1 MSSPTQATTTQP
13 DVPDRARY
21 YTAALRA
28 LRFVERRAPT
38 TRRFGSEADAQ
49 WGAFR
54 GNLTTAD
61 RLDLLLR
68 DADAHWPAAF
78 GARNVF
84 ALRAAAEDEAFGAGW
99 SPLDPLDAEE
109 LWRKVLAEAPP
120 EGVRETVLAAASSW
134 DLEFDPPELGTIA
147 PTDKLLVV
155 GPSAVAAVVTAFAA
169 DKDLGWADQVVCVA
183 TPPAHR
189 QLAALGAAL
198 LNDTKNPTALA
209 SPAGKTTISAGR
221 RLVLSSDAAPED
233 ATWARAAAAP

>member
-1 MSSPTQATTTQP
+1 MSSPVQANTTQS
-13 DVPDRARY
+13 DSASRARY

-28 LRFVERRAPT
+28 LRFIELRAPT
-38 TRRFGSEADAQ
+38 TRRFGSEADAR

-84 ALRAAAEDEAFGAGW
+84 ALRAAAEDEAFGAEW
-99 SPLDPLDAEE
+99 TPLDPIEADEI
-109 LWRKVLAEAPP
+109 WHKVLAEAPP
-120 EGVRETVLAAASSW
+120 PDVRETLLAAASTW
-134 DLEFDPPELGTIA
+134 ELTLGALDAGPIA

-155 GPSAVAAVVTAFAA
+155 GPSAVAAVIAAFAA
-169 DKDLGWADQVVCVA
+169 GKDLDWADQVVCVA

-189 QLAALGAAL
+189 HG
-198 LNDTKNPTALA
+198 
-209 SPAGKTTISAGR
+209 
-221 RLVLSSDAAPED
+221 
-233 ATWARAAAAP
+233 